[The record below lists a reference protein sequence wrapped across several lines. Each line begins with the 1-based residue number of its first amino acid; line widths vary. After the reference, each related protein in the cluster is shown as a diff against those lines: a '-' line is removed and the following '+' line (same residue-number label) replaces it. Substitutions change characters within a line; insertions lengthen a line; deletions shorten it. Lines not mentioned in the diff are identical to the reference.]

1 VTDLAAEPTGL
12 KVLRDRNFWPYL
24 AGTFFS
30 GCGTWFQNIAQAL
43 LVYRLTKSTF
53 LVGVVGFAQF
63 SGTLLL
69 APWAG
74 AAADRYDRKRVLIT
88 AHSASIVVTV
98 VLALLAAADLASTGV
113 VIGLAFLVGLMG
125 AFSTPA
131 MLSLVPLLVPE
142 QEIRGAIA
150 LNAATFNLARAVGP
164 VAGAYVVESLGIPWA
179 FAINA
184 VSYVVLI
191 GALQAVHPRPVEDRP
206 EERPKLRESI
216 ALVRGDAYLGML
228 LLAVMVVAITSDPV
242 QTLTPGFATEIF
254 GHKDSWA
261 GVLIGGFGTGAVL
274 AALSAG
280 RMRDPQRTL
289 VKGLS
294 LLATGTLLF
303 ALAPNIL
310 IGTIGMIVAGYG
322 YLTSS
327 TTTTAA
333 LQLGVAQ
340 SQRGRIMAIWSVAFV
355 GVRPFASL
363 VDGGIA
369 SGVGLREA
377 AVVLAL
383 PAVVMG
389 AVLALR
395 RGGTRGASAPSPASQ
410 HPGPPDG

>member
-1 VTDLAAEPTGL
+1 MTDLAAEPTGL

-43 LVYRLTKSTF
+43 LVYRLTGSTF

-74 AAADRYDRKRVLIT
+74 AAADRYERKHVMIA
-88 AHSASIVVTV
+88 AHSASIVVTL
-98 VLALLAAADLASTGV
+98 VLALLVAVDLAGTAV
-113 VIGLAFLVGLMG
+113 VIGMVFLLGLMG

-131 MLSLVPLLVPE
+131 MLSMVPLLVPE
-142 QEIRGAIA
+142 HEIRGAIA
-150 LNAATFNLARAVGP
+150 LNAATFNLARAAGP
-164 VAGAYVVESLGIPWA
+164 VLGAYVVETLGIPWA
-179 FAINA
+179 FTINA
-184 VSYVVLI
+184 ASYLVLI
-191 GALQAVHPRPVEDRP
+191 GALQVVHPRPVEDRP

-216 ALVRGDAYLGML
+216 ALVRGDTYLVL
-228 LLAVMVVAITSDPV
+228 LLVAIMVVAITSDPV

-254 GHKDSWA
+254 DHRDSWA
-261 GVLIGGFGTGAVL
+261 GVLIGGFGAGAVL

-280 RMRDPQRTL
+280 RLRDPRRTL
-289 VKGLS
+289 TRGLWI
-294 LLATGTLLF
+294 LGLGTVGF
-303 ALAPNIL
+303 ALAPNL
-310 IGTIGMIVAGYG
+310 PLGVAAMVVAGYG
-322 YLTSS
+322 YLTAS
-327 TTTTAA
+327 TTTSAA

-340 SQRGRIMAIWSVAFV
+340 SQRGRIMALWSVAFV

-369 SGVGLREA
+369 TGFGLRPA
-377 AVVLAL
+377 AVAMAL
-383 PAVVMG
+383 PALGLGALLVV
-389 AVLALR
+389 R
-395 RGGTRGASAPSPASQ
+395 RAGTRGASAPSPASP